1 GLLSKIPVKNVKQ
14 FEAEFLTMLRN
25 KHKDVLD
32 ALKQGKLDDTI
43 TGTLEKVA
51 ADLVKSLDN

>member
-1 GLLSKIPVKNVKQ
+1 MKQ

-32 ALKQGKLDDTI
+32 ALKQNKLDDTI